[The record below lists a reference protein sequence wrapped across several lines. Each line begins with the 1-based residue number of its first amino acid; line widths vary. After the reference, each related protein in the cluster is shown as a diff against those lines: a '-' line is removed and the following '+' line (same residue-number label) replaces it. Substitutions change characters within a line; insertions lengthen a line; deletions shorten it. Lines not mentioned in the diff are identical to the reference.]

1 MSAGLFGLL
10 DDVAALARL
19 AAASVDD
26 IGAAAGRATAKAAGV
41 VIDDTAVTPQ
51 YVHGITADRELPMIK
66 RIAIGSLRNKLVFIL
81 PAALLLSQFVPW
93 LLPVILMIGATYLCY
108 EGAEKVWGRI
118 RGHDAHA
125 APTAVVGEDAEKQMT
140 AGAIRTDFIL
150 SAEIMVI
157 ALDEVSAQPFWSRL
171 IILVV
176 VALVITAAVYGVV
189 AVIVKMDDVGLSLA
203 QRSSRFAQR
212 LGRGL
217 VAAMPKVLAALSTI
231 GTVAMLWVG
240 GHILLAQ
247 SSELGWHA
255 PYDLVHHGEEYVSH
269 AVEAV
274 GGLLAWLVNT
284 AASAV
289 LGLAVGAVVVAV
301 VHVLPFGKKKD
312 AHAAEPQQT

>member
-66 RIAIGSLRNKLVFIL
+66 RIALGSLRNKLVFIL
-81 PAALLLSQFVPW
+81 PAALLLSQFAPW
-93 LLPVILMIGATYLCY
+93 VVTPILMLGATYLCY
-108 EGAEKVWGRI
+108 EGAEKVLGWFPGHA
-118 RGHDAHA
+118 GHDAHA
-125 APTAVVGEDAEKQMT
+125 APTAAAGQDAEKQMT

-157 ALDEVSAQPFWSRL
+157 ALNEVADQSFWPRF

-189 AVIVKMDDVGLSLA
+189 ALIVKMDDIGLSLA
-203 QRSSRFAQR
+203 QRTSRFAQKV
-212 LGRGL
+212 GRGL
-217 VAAMPKVLAALSTI
+217 VAAMPKLLSALSTI

-240 GHILLAQ
+240 GHILLVGTDDI
-247 SSELGWHA
+247 GWHA
-255 PYDLVHHGEEYVSH
+255 PYGLVHHAEEFVHH
-269 AVEAV
+269 AVQSV
-274 GGLLAWLVNT
+274 GGLLAWLLNT
-284 AASAV
+284 AVSAV
-289 LGLAVGAVVVAV
+289 VGLVVGAVVAAI
-301 VHVLPFGKKKD
+301 VHLLPSRRKGEN
-312 AHAAEPQQT
+312 H

>member
-19 AAASVDD
+19 AAASIDD

-51 YVHGITADRELPMIK
+51 YVHGIAAERELPMIK
-66 RIAIGSLRNKLVFIL
+66 RIAIGSLRNKLLFIL

-93 LLPVILMIGATYLCY
+93 LLTPILMVGATYLCY

-118 RGHDAHA
+118 SGHGGHA
-125 APTAVVGEDAEKQMT
+125 APTAVIGEDAERQLT

-157 ALDEVSAQPFWSRL
+157 ALNEVADQAFLPRL
-171 IILVV
+171 VILVV

-203 QRSSRFAQR
+203 QRSSRVAQGI
-212 LGRGL
+212 GRGL
-217 VAAMPKVLAALSTI
+217 VAGMPKLLAALSVV

-240 GHILLAQ
+240 GHILLVGAD
-247 SSELGWHA
+247 ELGWHM
-255 PYDLVHHGEEYVSH
+255 PYGLVHHLEEIVHH
-269 AVEAV
+269 AVAGA
-274 GGLLAWLVNT
+274 GGFLAWLVNT

-289 LGLAVGAVVVAV
+289 IGLVVGAVVVAV
-301 VHVLPFGKKKD
+301 AHVLPLGKKGK
-312 AHAAEPQQT
+312 QT

>member
-19 AAASVDD
+19 TAASVDD

-81 PAALLLSQFVPW
+81 PAALLLSQFAPW
-93 LLPVILMIGATYLCY
+93 LVTPILMLGATYLCY
-108 EGAEKVWGRI
+108 EGAEKVWGWI
-118 RGHDAHA
+118 RRQDAHA
-125 APTAVVGEDAEKQMT
+125 APTAAIGQDAEKQMT

-157 ALDEVSAQPFWSRL
+157 ALNEVADQSFWPRF

-176 VALVITAAVYGVV
+176 VAFVITAAVYGVV
-189 AVIVKMDDVGLSLA
+189 GLIVKMDDIGLNLA
-203 QRSSRFAQR
+203 QRTSKFSQKV
-212 LGRGL
+212 GRGL
-217 VAAMPKVLAALSTI
+217 VAAMPKLLSALSII

-240 GHILLAQ
+240 GHILLQ
-247 SSELGWHA
+247 GTDTLGWHG
-255 PYDLVHHGEEYVSH
+255 PYGLVHHAEEWVHH
-269 AVEAV
+269 AVPGIGAV
-274 GGLLAWLVNT
+274 LAWLVNT

-289 LGLAVGAVVVAV
+289 VGLVVGAVVAAIM
-301 VHVLPFGKKKD
+301 HLLPFGRKGEN
-312 AHAAEPQQT
+312 H